1 MHPMQRTGAIAL
13 VTLLLA
19 ACGAAPDP
27 DADAPVASPGA
38 EAATA
43 ALVPGD
49 ADSLRERARDAMQ
62 ASRMFAPAGD
72 NALEHYLALRVQAPG
87 DASVD
92 AALIDLQP
100 QLVIAIEQAIAN
112 GADPESRRLLA
123 LLARMDAQAPA
134 LPRLR
139 ATVANAEAVARQREL
154 AVDAEAR
161 DKAERAEAELRR
173 LAQES
178 AARLA
183 AERTATASRQAASTS
198 ASTSPPTSTASPMPS
213 AANAPA
219 TPASRVAAEVPVR
232 NPPAPQTPS
241 SEPARQAPPPPVQ
254 VAAAPKRQAAPK
266 LLRDVAPRYPDGGGR
281 TRQSGQVQVAF
292 TINPQGGVESPRVV
306 ASDLPTAFDRAALAA
321 AARWKFEATGS
332 TQPGSRTVRFD
343 PPGG

>member
-1 MHPMQRTGAIAL
+1 MRQMQMHRAGAIAL
-13 VTLLLA
+13 AALLLA
-19 ACGAAPDP
+19 ACGAAPAP
-27 DADAPVASPGA
+27 AVDASVSAPR
-38 EAATA
+38 TA
-43 ALVPGD
+43 AIEGRPAAADVD
-49 ADSLRERARDAMQ
+49 ALRERARQAMQ
-62 ASRMFAPAGD
+62 ASRLFAPAGD
-72 NALEHYLALRVQAPG
+72 NALEHYLALRAQAPG

-92 AALIDLQP
+92 AALVDLQP

-139 ATVANAEAVARQREL
+139 ATVANAETVARQREL

-161 DKAERAEAELRR
+161 DKAQRAEADLRR
-173 LAQES
+173 LAQER

-183 AERTATASRQAASTS
+183 AERTLAAVGDRP
-198 ASTSPPTSTASPMPS
+198 ATSTAATLQP
-213 AANAPA
+213 APA
-219 TPASRVAAEVPVR
+219 P
-232 NPPAPQTPS
+232 
-241 SEPARQAPPPPVQ
+241 QAPPPTRMASEAPVRNAVAASAPPEAPVRQAAPPPVQ
-254 VAAAPKRQAAPK
+254 AVDVATKSQAAPK

-306 ASDLPTAFDRAALAA
+306 SSDLPTAFDRAALAA
-321 AARWKFEATGS
+321 AARWKFEATGNS
-332 TQPGSRTVRFD
+332 QPGTRTVRFD

>member
-19 ACGAAPDP
+19 ACGPAQGP

-43 ALVPGD
+43 AVVAGD
-49 ADSLRERARDAMQ
+49 ADALRERARQAMQ

-72 NALEHYLALRVQAPG
+72 NALEHYLALRTQAAG

-112 GADPESRRLLA
+112 GTDAESRRLLG
-123 LLARMDAQAPA
+123 LLARVDAQAPA

-139 ATVANAEAVARQREL
+139 DTVANAEAVARQREL

-161 DKAERAEAELRR
+161 ASAERAEAELRR
-173 LAQES
+173 LANES

-183 AERTATASRQAASTS
+183 AERSATANRQAASTS
-198 ASTSPPTSTASPMPS
+198 TLATTSATAPVQS

-219 TPASRVAAEVPVR
+219 TPASRVASDVPVR
-232 NPPAPQTPS
+232 NPPASQTPS
-241 SEPARQAPPPPVQ
+241 YEPARQAPPPLVQ
-254 VAAAPKRQAAPK
+254 VAAAAAKSQAAPK

-321 AARWKFEATGS
+321 ATRWKFEATGS
-332 TQPGSRTVRFD
+332 AQPGSRTVRFD

>member
-19 ACGAAPDP
+19 ACGAAPGPAVDASMEAP
-27 DADAPVASPGA
+27 GTTAVEGASAAGDADA
-38 EAATA
+38 
-43 ALVPGD
+43 
-49 ADSLRERARDAMQ
+49 LRERARQAMQ

-72 NALEHYLALRVQAPG
+72 NALEHYLALRARAPG

-92 AALIDLQP
+92 AALVDLQP

-112 GADPESRRLLA
+112 GADAESRRLLA
-123 LLARMDAQAPA
+123 LLARVDAQAPA

-139 ATVANAEAVARQREL
+139 DTVANAEAVARQREL

-161 DKAERAEAELRR
+161 EKAERAEAELRR

-178 AARLA
+178 VARLA
-183 AERTATASRQAASTS
+183 AERMAATAIGRSVAST
-198 ASTSPPTSTASPMPS
+198 P
-213 AANAPA
+213 AAAQPVPA
-219 TPASRVAAEVPVR
+219 TPAPPPTRIAGEAPVR
-232 NPPAPQTPS
+232 NSAPASAPT
-241 SEPARQAPPPPVQ
+241 EEAVRQAAPPPTIQ
-254 VAAAPKRQAAPK
+254 VAATAAKPQAAPK

-332 TQPGSRTVRFD
+332 SQPGSRTVRFD

>member
-1 MHPMQRTGAIAL
+1 MRQMQMQRGGAIGLAA
-13 VTLLLA
+13 LLLA
-19 ACGAAPDP
+19 ACGAAPAP
-27 DADAPVASPGA
+27 AVDASVSAPR
-38 EAATA
+38 TA
-43 ALVPGD
+43 AIEGRPAAADVD
-49 ADSLRERARDAMQ
+49 ALRERARQAMQ
-62 ASRMFAPAGD
+62 ASRLFAPAGD
-72 NALEHYLALRVQAPG
+72 NALEHYLALRAQAPG

-92 AALIDLQP
+92 AALVDLQP

-161 DKAERAEAELRR
+161 DKAERAEADLRR

-183 AERTATASRQAASTS
+183 AERTTAAANNRP
-198 ASTSPPTSTASPMPS
+198 ATSTPATVQP
-213 AANAPA
+213 APA
-219 TPASRVAAEVPVR
+219 P
-232 NPPAPQTPS
+232 
-241 SEPARQAPPPPVQ
+241 QAPPPTRMASEAPVRNAVAASAPPEAPVRQAAPPPVQ
-254 VAAAPKRQAAPK
+254 AVDVATKPQDAPK

-306 ASDLPTAFDRAALAA
+306 SSDLPTAFDRAALAA
-321 AARWKFEATGS
+321 AARWKFEATGNS
-332 TQPGSRTVRFD
+332 QPGTRTVRFD

>member
-13 VTLLLA
+13 ATLLLA
-19 ACGAAPDP
+19 ACGAAPGPAVDASVVAP
-27 DADAPVASPGA
+27 GTTAIDGAPAAGDADA
-38 EAATA
+38 
-43 ALVPGD
+43 
-49 ADSLRERARDAMQ
+49 LRERARQAMQ
-62 ASRMFAPAGD
+62 ATRMFAPAGD
-72 NALEHYLALRVQAPG
+72 NALEHYLALRAQSPG
-87 DASVD
+87 DASVG
-92 AALIDLQP
+92 AALVDLQP

-112 GADPESRRLLA
+112 GADAESRRLLA
-123 LLARMDAQAPA
+123 LLARVDAQAPA

-161 DKAERAEAELRR
+161 ASAERAEAELRR
-173 LAQES
+173 LALES

-183 AERTATASRQAASTS
+183 AERSASASR
-198 ASTSPPTSTASPMPS
+198 TSTGSTP
-213 AANAPA
+213 AAVQPVPA
-219 TPASRVAAEVPVR
+219 TPAPPPTRVASEAPVR
-232 NPPAPQTPS
+232 NAAPASPPPE
-241 SEPARQAPPPPVQ
+241 EPMRQAAPPPVQ
-254 VAAAPKRQAAPK
+254 AVAAATKSQAAPK

-332 TQPGSRTVRFD
+332 AQPGSRTVRFD
-343 PPGG
+343 PPGS